1 MGGIAQRV
9 GTNLLAKRVALQVAW
24 NRGRVDTL
32 NRVFG
37 CRVCTP
43 EEKPTNGEFI
53 AMIADKLSLERS
65 A

>member
-1 MGGIAQRV
+1 MQELPKGI
-9 GTNLLAKRVALQVAW
+9 GMNPPCEALQVAW

-43 EEKPTNGEFI
+43 EEKPTKGEFI